1 VYVAPICLE
10 HSANSTLV
18 NAVAEDLLQFDQD
31 VPQQGNG
38 EWSG

>member
-1 VYVAPICLE
+1 VAPICLE

-18 NAVAEDLLQFDQD
+18 NAVAEDLPQFDRD
-31 VPQQGNG
+31 VPQLSNG